1 MCLGLRLIS
10 VSISY
15 CMCGQDLRRKARRCN
30 DTIHGLGLRLN
41 FFMCFY
47 CIHLGSRVIGKQ
59 DLLLHLF
66 RVAFEFCQYF
76 PLYV

>member
-1 MCLGLRLIS
+1 MCLGLRLIF

-30 DTIHGLGLRLN
+30 DTIHGLGLRLS
-41 FFMCFY
+41 FFNVFLLY
-47 CIHLGSRVIGKQ
+47 PFRVAGDLEN

-66 RVAFEFCQYF
+66 RVAI
-76 PLYV
+76 